1 MRFVNNFAHLLRVN
15 IKLSP
20 SEFIMELFKD
30 SFARISTSLQYKH
43 KIVLALVLSTAY
55 YMEDIGDLYKT
66 AFMKMLKLIV
76 TDKLPNSIS
85 DVFDVCLARRESGW
99 DVEKY

>member
-1 MRFVNNFAHLLRVN
+1 
-15 IKLSP
+15 
-20 SEFIMELFKD
+20 MELFKD